1 MLKEAGAIEKAII
14 GINYEAWGDTHQR
27 SRIHFGY
34 IDYREML
41 DEEDGANYYS
51 NMGRDKWGLMMD
63 DFMYDGVD
71 MTEF

>member
-1 MLKEAGAIEKAII
+1 
-14 GINYEAWGDTHQR
+14 
-27 SRIHFGY
+27 
-34 IDYREML
+34 ML

-63 DFMYDGVD
+63 DFQYDGVD